1 MRVLPA
7 LLLLFLIVP
16 TTAQEDTPPVPQPR
30 PSDAERASG
39 DGARPTQ
46 PGWVPSTV
54 TAPAAPATETP
65 KPAPE
70 APVAVDPAA
79 DGTVPLPRPRPE
91 PKPVT
96 PSEAPANAAEP
107 PPAAGAAATEGAAE
121 EPAKPVAEPRIYQ
134 TACPAVL
141 LGQVE
146 AKVLP
151 PISEG
156 QCGTQSPL
164 SVTGVL
170 TNGRMVPLSGPATL
184 TCGMASVLPT
194 WVSAVDSYLKGH
206 DNTEIESV
214 IVGTSYMCRNVNN
227 ASTGNLSDHAFAD
240 ALDVVGFKLKDG
252 RTVTILEGWP
262 GTPEQ
267 GSSIVRYAHDAACSS
282 FMTVLGPEA
291 NALHRDHLHVDLLCH
306 GKNCTARLCE

>member
-1 MRVLPA
+1 MPSVGEKAPEPTLPG
-7 LLLLFLIVP
+7 
-16 TTAQEDTPPVPQPR
+16 
-30 PSDAERASG
+30 AS
-39 DGARPTQ
+39 PE
-46 PGWVPSTV
+46 V
-54 TAPAAPATETP
+54 PAASP
-65 KPAPE
+65 
-70 APVAVDPAA
+70 DA
-79 DGTVPLPRPRPE
+79 DGMTVPLPRPRPDG
-91 PKPVT
+91 PGSASPT
-96 PSEAPANAAEP
+96 PAAEP
-107 PPAAGAAATEGAAE
+107 PPAGPAAPASEGEATTV
-121 EPAKPVAEPRIYQ
+121 PSAEPRIYQ

-141 LGQVE
+141 LGQIE

-170 TNGRMVPLSGPATL
+170 TNGRMVPLSSAATL
-184 TCGMASVLPT
+184 SCGMATALPT
-194 WVSAVDSYLKGH
+194 WVSAVDNYLRGH
-206 DNTEIESV
+206 DNTEIESL

-227 ASTGNLSDHAFAD
+227 AATGNLSDHAFAD

-252 RTVTILEGWP
+252 RTVTILTGWP

-291 NALHRDHLHVDLLCH
+291 NALHHDHLHLDLLCH
-306 GKNCTARLCE
+306 GKSCTARLCE